1 MDHPTPFQVT
11 RGFYLER
18 NFGEREKQE
27 ITRHLADDGTGGKKP
42 KCRMGFTSYK
52 MPHHHPNETD
62 RLYTHT
68 HTHRVSAVLI
78 KDSRHALE
86 LPPDTS
92 SYHPFLWLIIF
103 SCGCQGCVC
112 VCNNNDRIIRIHP
125 NLVFFSFSPFFCFR
139 RQTGAWRDEIF
150 VRKTTKTTKIYA
162 SRVDEIPDFSVI
174 YKLLFELRW
183 WSCGWRKK
191 GGGNDKGP
199 WLPRIRPRCAAMTSN
214 KIRSNQQRPWDDEW
228 FQFGPNRATIEF
240 RSCSFHHHAS
250 YSPTLLLPLQPNLIF
265 ESRNRKRRCL
275 QRVFECCER
284 VCRTAIFERRKKGP
298 FPAREPSNEKLMTSF
313 SF

>member
-1 MDHPTPFQVT
+1 M
-11 RGFYLER
+11 ER
-18 NFGEREKQE
+18 
-27 ITRHLADDGTGGKKP
+27 GGKKP

-68 HTHRVSAVLI
+68 YTHRVSAVLI

-86 LPPDTS
+86 LPPRHVVLSPVSLAD
-92 SYHPFLWLIIF
+92 HIF
-103 SCGCQGCVC
+103 PRLPSVCVC

-125 NLVFFSFSPFFCFR
+125 NLVFFSFSPFFCFGR
-139 RQTGAWRDEIF
+139 HTGAWRDEIF

-174 YKLLFELRW
+174 YQLLFELRW

-191 GGGNDKGP
+191 GGNDKGASAAS
-199 WLPRIRPRCAAMTSN
+199 RIRPRRAAMTSN

-250 YSPTLLLPLQPNLIF
+250 YSYPTTPLATEFIIREQKPQATLFTEGPVSLWVLLWTSLSDGHF
-265 ESRNRKRRCL
+265 
-275 QRVFECCER
+275 
-284 VCRTAIFERRKKGP
+284 RKKKKRAIPGKRTIKWKIDD
-298 FPAREPSNEKLMTSF
+298 FI
-313 SF
+313 

>member
-1 MDHPTPFQVT
+1 MCVCAIITIESFASTQILFSFLSRHFFVFVDKLAHDVMRFLSEKQQKRPKFMPVEWMKFLISALFINYCLNCGGGLV
-11 RGFYLER
+11 G
-18 NFGEREKQE
+18 GER
-27 ITRHLADDGTGGKKP
+27 R
-42 KCRMGFTSYK
+42 
-52 MPHHHPNETD
+52 
-62 RLYTHT
+62 
-68 HTHRVSAVLI
+68 
-78 KDSRHALE
+78 
-86 LPPDTS
+86 
-92 SYHPFLWLIIF
+92 
-103 SCGCQGCVC
+103 
-112 VCNNNDRIIRIHP
+112 
-125 NLVFFSFSPFFCFR
+125 
-139 RQTGAWRDEIF
+139 
-150 VRKTTKTTKIYA
+150 
-162 SRVDEIPDFSVI
+162 
-174 YKLLFELRW
+174 
-183 WSCGWRKK
+183 

-199 WLPRIRPRCAAMTSN
+199 RLPRIRPRCAAMTSN